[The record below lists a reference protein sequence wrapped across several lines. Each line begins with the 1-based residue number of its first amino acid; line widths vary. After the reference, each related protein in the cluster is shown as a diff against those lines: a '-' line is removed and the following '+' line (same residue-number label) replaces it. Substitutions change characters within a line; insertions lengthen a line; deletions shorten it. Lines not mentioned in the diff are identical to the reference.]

1 MGKNNY
7 LITIIY
13 IYITIFQFFKYIT
26 AYEHITNSLTDKVWD
41 KDMDNRTYFHPNN
54 GVFAMRS
61 NSTMFRFYLHN
72 QCEYELRT
80 LLKKSNINYN
90 RAIMVSVRKT

>member
-1 MGKNNY
+1 
-7 LITIIY
+7 
-13 IYITIFQFFKYIT
+13 
-26 AYEHITNSLTDKVWD
+26 
-41 KDMDNRTYFHPNN
+41 MDNQTYFHPNN

-90 RAIMVSVRKT
+90 RAIMVSVKKT